1 MFVPLHDD
9 TPLRVIRFQWMT
21 GMLIVVNFLI
31 FLYLHEAT
39 SPPYELASM
48 LSLGIVPADFT
59 GRAPTWTTGI
69 PEPLTYVTYQFVH
82 GSWFHL
88 ITNVLFLWVFAD
100 NIEDVFGHWSF
111 LLFYL
116 LCGIGGGIVHTVM
129 MPSSD
134 APLIGASGAV
144 AGVLASYLLLFPR
157 ARVWILLFM
166 RLPLRVPA
174 VYVLTGWLLLQLV
187 SLALANDQEPSV
199 GWWAHLGGFA
209 TGLVLTL
216 VLRSRLL
223 IGPAP

>member
-21 GMLIVVNFLI
+21 GLLIVVNFLI

-59 GRAPTWTTGI
+59 GRAPTWAAGI
-69 PEPLTYVTYQFVH
+69 PEPLTYVTYQFIH

-116 LCGIGGGIVHTVM
+116 LCGIGAGIVHTVM
-129 MPSSD
+129 MPASD

-174 VYVLTGWLLLQLV
+174 VYVLTGWLLLQLA
-187 SLALANDQEPSV
+187 SLVLVTEQDPSV

-223 IGPAP
+223 VGPAP

>member
-21 GMLIVVNFLI
+21 GLLIVVNFLI